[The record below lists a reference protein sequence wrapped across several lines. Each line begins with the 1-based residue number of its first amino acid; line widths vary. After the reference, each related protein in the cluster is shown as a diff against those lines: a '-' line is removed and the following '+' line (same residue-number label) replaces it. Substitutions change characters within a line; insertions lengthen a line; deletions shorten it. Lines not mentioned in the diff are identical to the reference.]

1 MVPKKVLDFFQ
12 VFYMLHSKPYSN
24 FNLAYDVKI
33 LCPQHTAKDFFNEK
47 LSSVVD
53 PEGTC

>member
-24 FNLAYDVKI
+24 FNLAYFVKI
-33 LCPQHTAKDFFNEK
+33 LCPQLTAKDFFNEK

-53 PEGTC
+53 PEGTS